1 MDQAFRLLPGT
12 KNLASEKFINWIRAF
27 IVAVT
32 IINLS
37 YLYYELGAPFGQ
49 YKYIF
54 NLSALTLVIFG
65 IFFWFAVTYFLR
77 FTAANELITTDI
89 MGITRQIEVPQNPAT
104 SIEKLLAN
112 HIKNQKGYASFIAWN
127 KISGITEGQTHIT
140 LSSNEYNRKT
150 EGRVTIRL
158 SRQLQN
164 FEQLQ
169 LTIKK
174 QTGLEFKKKE

>member
-1 MDQAFRLLPGT
+1 
-12 KNLASEKFINWIRAF
+12 
-27 IVAVT
+27 
-32 IINLS
+32 
-37 YLYYELGAPFGQ
+37 
-49 YKYIF
+49 
-54 NLSALTLVIFG
+54 
-65 IFFWFAVTYFLR
+65 
-77 FTAANELITTDI
+77 